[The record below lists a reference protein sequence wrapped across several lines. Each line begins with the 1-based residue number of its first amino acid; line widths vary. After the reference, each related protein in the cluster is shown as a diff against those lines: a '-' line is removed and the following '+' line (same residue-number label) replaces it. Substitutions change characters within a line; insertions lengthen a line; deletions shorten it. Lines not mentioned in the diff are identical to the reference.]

1 MAVPVPKQVITPAAT
16 PSKLAALARKF
27 LGMISR
33 IKEKG
38 FKFKSFKQKSLWLLA
53 NFR

>member
-1 MAVPVPKQVITPAAT
+1 MAVPDPKQVITPAAK

-33 IKEKG
+33 IKRKAFQVQILQTKESMVG
-38 FKFKSFKQKSLWLLA
+38 D
-53 NFR
+53 